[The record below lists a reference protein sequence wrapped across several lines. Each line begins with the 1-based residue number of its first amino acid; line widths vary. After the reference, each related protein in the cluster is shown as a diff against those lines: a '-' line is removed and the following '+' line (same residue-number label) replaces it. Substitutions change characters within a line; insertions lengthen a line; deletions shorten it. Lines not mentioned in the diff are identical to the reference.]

1 MLFLHVLLIQREE
14 MKGAFREDM
23 KLGCGP
29 KPPIERREF
38 LCPSGSFL
46 LLLLPNSHPYTCEI
60 DPLSVFHIVP
70 FIFTFIHAVIIL
82 LLSA

>member
-23 KLGCGP
+23 ELGCGP
-29 KPPIERREF
+29 KHPIERKEF

-46 LLLLPNSHPYTCEI
+46 FLLPNTHHYTCEI

-70 FIFTFIHAVIIL
+70 FIFTFIHAAIIL